1 MKVKLAFIATVRCM
15 GMLLVMGVP
24 IFQLACSPTQTVSP
38 AAPQGSEAGAS
49 SVETVPL
56 ITTTVDA
63 ATIAPQGVERPSKGN
78 PKLDSSLNQL
88 LEAYCQGGT
97 AEAQAFAT
105 MHMMVLD
112 DNRVQ
117 VEVITS
123 AEATSDLIAAIEAV
137 GGEYQSHYETAV
149 LALVPIDALESLA
162 QRSDVQSI
170 REPQRAI
177 VP

>member
-1 MKVKLAFIATVRCM
+1 M

-38 AAPQGSEAGAS
+38 VASQGSEAGAS

-63 ATIAPQGVERPSKGN
+63 VTIAPQKVERSSKGN

-88 LEAYCQGGT
+88 LEAYRQGGT

-112 DNRVQ
+112 DNRLQ

-123 AEATSDLIAAIEAV
+123 AEAMSDLIAAIEAV
-137 GGEYQSHYETAV
+137 DGEYQSHYETV
-149 LALVPIDALESLA
+149 VQALVPIEALESLA
-162 QRSDVQSI
+162 QRSDVQAI
-170 REPQRAI
+170 REPRRAI